1 LAVTLPEKIPLPV
14 TSRAAEGF
22 VPIPSCRPER
32 SPKRKGMFVSVEYTV
47 SEFACLG
54 PEYAVVFPRKI
65 VFEFEFPRPALEPIA
80 ITFELLFKN
89 AAPIPRPITVDP
101 ELFWPAVAPINMFE
115 SPELLFPAF
124 EPIAIRLAPVLE
136 VAADVPSATRK
147 APELLSA
154 AVGPSATILVP
165 HRFTIPEPKRIFEL
179 VELITIGVELMFDRP
194 VIADKLA
201 VVPEKAPDTFRL
213 DSMLAAEIV
222 ASPLT
227 LSVPPA
233 PSVVVE

>member
-1 LAVTLPEKIPLPV
+1 
-14 TSRAAEGF
+14 
-22 VPIPSCRPER
+22 
-32 SPKRKGMFVSVEYTV
+32 M
-47 SEFACLG
+47 
-54 PEYAVVFPRKI
+54 PRKI
-65 VFEFEFPRPALEPIA
+65 VFEFEFPRPALQPIA

-124 EPIAIRLAPVLE
+124 EPIATRLAPVLE

-154 AVGPSATILVP
+154 AVGPSATIFVP

-179 VELITIGVELMFDRP
+179 VELTTIGVELMLDRP

-213 DSMLAAEIV
+213 DSI
-222 ASPLT
+222 
-227 LSVPPA
+227 LSVPPIITFDEKLPDPDTSRA
-233 PSVVVE
+233 Y